1 MEADCFNINFG
12 NYFPKKSFLRL
23 FSLELRLFLFNHLDN
38 YWLQGIAWKDLIMV
52 LQKLI
57 TALFFKYQIILTLD
71 KYVLCVR
78 HYTHESNALSKL
90 IFKTKNKHR

>member
-57 TALFFKYQIILTLD
+57 TALFFKYQITTNIRQVCLMCQTL
-71 KYVLCVR
+71 
-78 HYTHESNALSKL
+78 HS
-90 IFKTKNKHR
+90 